1 MQIIPKY
8 ERLMS
13 VCKFILL
20 KKAEKTVKSYLS
32 SIYKIDNNL
41 GKDPLRVIAVDLSW
55 DAQGIF
61 LGRVRWVCTN
71 IDIWIIDGDASLIY
85 VTTFVDP
92 FECTKSFLESLCHKW
107 IANQFFWPSD
117 ESAHTSVRQIKI
129 FQIPPKIKL
138 CVFFILC
145 HRARGFFALKWPF
158 NANTYLFLR

>member
-1 MQIIPKY
+1 MQIIRKY

-13 VCKFILL
+13 LCKFILL
-20 KKAEKTVKSYLS
+20 KKAEKTVKSDLS
-32 SIYKIDNNL
+32 SIYKIDSNL
-41 GKDPLRVIAVDLSW
+41 GKDPLRVTAVVLSW
-55 DAQGIF
+55 DTQGIF

-117 ESAHTSVRQIKI
+117 ERQIKI
-129 FQIPPKIKL
+129 FQIAPKRKL
-138 CVFFILC
+138 CVFLSSVIEL
-145 HRARGFFALKWPF
+145 GFFCTEVTA
-158 NANTYLFLR
+158 